1 MFAVMVAIATAQ
13 CVWQLKHF
21 GLLQKSFKKILRF
34 SIRVLFFVFF
44 LRKGFIK
51 AFQVLVFSG

>member
-1 MFAVMVAIATAQ
+1 MVAIATAQ

-34 SIRVLFFVFF
+34 LIRVLFFVFF
-44 LRKGFIK
+44 FFEKVLEKS
-51 AFQVLVFSG
+51 FQVLVFSG